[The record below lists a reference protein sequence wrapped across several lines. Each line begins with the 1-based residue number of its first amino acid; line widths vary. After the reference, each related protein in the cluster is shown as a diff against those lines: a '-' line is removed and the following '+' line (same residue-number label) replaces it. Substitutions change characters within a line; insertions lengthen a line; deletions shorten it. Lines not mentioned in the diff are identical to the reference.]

1 MASSCQKLRRR
12 DFYTSTIAGQNVHLQ
27 IQKYLRFR
35 GSQINSVSRNLIS
48 ETYCAYASFKVEK
61 QGRSNSEI
69 VTLLKKIIEG
79 RDRVLLKVLDLEG
92 VYKPQLPKKLGELR
106 NLKYLGLRWTG
117 LDSCPASIGDLPC
130 LETIDLKYTNI
141 TTLPSSVW
149 KAKKLSPY
157 E

>member
-1 MASSCQKLRRR
+1 MEAQKPVVCHVSSMASSCQKLRRR
-12 DFYTSTIAGQNVHLQ
+12 DFYTSTIADQNVHMQ

-48 ETYCAYASFKVEK
+48 ENLCAYISFKAEK
-61 QGRSNSEI
+61 QGTSNSEI
-69 VTLLKKIIEG
+69 GTLLKKIIKG

-117 LDSCPASIGDLPC
+117 LDSCPASIGDLP
-130 LETIDLKYTNI
+130 YAWR
-141 TTLPSSVW
+141 PSI
-149 KAKKLSPY
+149 
-157 E
+157 